1 MAINTLP
8 SCQGASSTFV
18 SYDGAYSTLID
29 HILVP
34 VELLDI
40 FSSCTVL
47 DDNALN
53 VSSHRPIV
61 CNMRL
66 PLADQTDCRHS
77 SVTFPIKWRKLDN
90 SHIEKYK
97 NTLEE
102 SCSTLYGEISK
113 YDNKNMLDKLYD
125 DIVQIINTASDK
137 CLPRSKGYKQFLK
150 PYWNVS
156 LNELHDAMKAK
167 RLIWLQSG
175 RPRGDNYESYKQYKK
190 AKCAFRKYH
199 RICAEQHLN
208 NLNEVIDN
216 AAEIDSAYFWKLVN
230 RRRNPHATSA
240 GKEMKFGETTY
251 RDPEEICIQLGNY
264 YRALYSEASDETFD
278 EEHYTTV
285 KTQVETLKARQF
297 DKRSIPLFNDFEI
310 SSEMSKLLKG
320 KACGDDSVCNEH
332 LIHSDSQFRK
342 LVLFMFN
349 SMLKHSYIPAKMNI
363 GTVITIFKC
372 GSKRKDDPG
381 SYRAITLMS
390 SLLKL

>member
-1 MAINTLP
+1 MF
-8 SCQGASSTFV
+8 ASFQ
-18 SYDGAYSTLID
+18 
-29 HILVP
+29 
-34 VELLDI
+34 
-40 FSSCTVL
+40 
-47 DDNALN
+47 
-53 VSSHRPIV
+53 
-61 CNMRL
+61 RL
-66 PLADQTDCRHS
+66 H
-77 SVTFPIKWRKLDN
+77 
-90 SHIEKYK
+90 
-97 NTLEE
+97 
-102 SCSTLYGEISK
+102 
-113 YDNKNMLDKLYD
+113 
-125 DIVQIINTASDK
+125 
-137 CLPRSKGYKQFLK
+137 QFIK

-240 GKEMKFGETTY
+240 GSEMKFGETTY

-264 YRALYSEASDETFD
+264 NRALYSEASDETFD
-278 EEHYTTV
+278 KEHYTTV
-285 KTQVETLKARQF
+285 KTQVETLKARQL
-297 DKRSIPLFNDFEI
+297 DIRSIPLFNDFEI
-310 SSEMSKLLKG
+310 SSEISKLFKG

-342 LVLFMFN
+342 LVLF
-349 SMLKHSYIPAKMNI
+349 K
-363 GTVITIFKC
+363 G

-381 SYRAITLMS
+381 SYRAITLTS